1 MTGFRIRQV
10 PFNTKSIG
18 QLSLDTEELSNWPV
32 VYTLNDKQQ
41 IYIGETTNVE
51 MRMRQH
57 LQSEERQKLK
67 LATVILDSTY
77 NKSAC
82 LDLESHLI
90 SYFHADGKYQVLN
103 RNGGLTDSDYYQRA
117 TYRESFKEIFD
128 DLHKSG
134 MLTRSIPE
142 IVNSDF
148 FKYSP
153 FKALNSDQ
161 AIAVEGVLEKL
172 TDDIENKTKAPIV
185 IQGDPGTGKTIV
197 AIYLIKLIEDIRQST
212 ADDILDVDSLFSD
225 FFAEGYRETFKDLS
239 IALVIPQVSL
249 RSSIRKVFK
258 RTPGLS
264 AAFVMSQFELAK
276 SGKVFDVVI
285 VDEAHRLQHRAN
297 QPSASQNKDYR
308 EINIRLFGK
317 DDIQKTQIDWIK
329 ACSKHQIFLVDS
341 AQSVKPA
348 DVPSHHLE
356 ALVSAAQKDQS
367 FFRLISQMRV
377 MGGTDYIDFIRQ
389 LLNQTWDK
397 AQPDFG
403 EYEFKF
409 FDDFKEMRREIEKR
423 NQEHGLARL
432 VAGFAWPWASK
443 RDKKAYDIEIQG
455 EKLRWN
461 STASDWINSPNSVEE
476 VGSIHTVQGYDLNY
490 AGVIIG
496 PELGYDEATGRITF
510 NRDKYFDVKGKEN
523 NPTLGIFYTDE
534 DLRKYVLNVYR
545 VLLTR
550 GILGTYFYVSDIPLR
565 RYLKHLLNATNH

>member
-18 QLSLDTEELSNWPV
+18 QLSLETEELSNWPV

-67 LATVILDSTY
+67 LATVILDATY

-128 DLHKSG
+128 DLHRSG

-172 TDDIENKTKAPIV
+172 THDIENKTKSPIV

-225 FFAEGYRETFKDLS
+225 FFAEGYREIFKDLS

-264 AAFVMSQFELAK
+264 AASVMSQFELAK

-317 DDIQKTQIDWIK
+317 DDIHKTQIDWIR

-356 ALVSAAQKDQS
+356 ALVSAAKKDHS
-367 FFRLISQMRV
+367 FFKLISQMRV
-377 MGGTDYIDFIRQ
+377 MGGTDYIDFIRH

-397 AQPDFG
+397 PQPDFG

-423 NQEHGLARL
+423 NLEHGLARL

-455 EKLRWN
+455 EMLRWN
-461 STASDWINSPNSVEE
+461 STASDWINSPNSVVE

-496 PELGYDEATGRITF
+496 PELGYDRASGRITF

-523 NPTLGIFYTDE
+523 NPTLGIFYSDE

-550 GILGTYFYVSDIPLR
+550 GIKGTFVYIVDEGLNR
-565 RYLKHLLNATNH
+565 HLAGAKGL

>member
-1 MTGFRIRQV
+1 MTSFKINQI
-10 PFNTKSIG
+10 PFDAKSVS
-18 QLSLDTEELSNWPV
+18 QLSLQAEALNNWPV

-57 LQSEERQKLK
+57 LQSPERQKMK
-67 LATVILDSTY
+67 LATVIVDPTY

-90 SYFHADGKYQVLN
+90 SYFHADGKYQILN
-103 RNGGLTDSDYYQRA
+103 RNGGLTDSDYFQRDK
-117 TYRESFKEIFD
+117 YRESFKQIFD
-128 DLHKSG
+128 ELHRSG

-153 FKALNSDQ
+153 FKALNHDQ
-161 AIAVEGVLEKL
+161 AVAVEGVLEKL
-172 TDDIENKTKAPIV
+172 TSDIDNQKKTPIV

-197 AIYLIKLIEDIRQST
+197 AIYLLKLIEDIRQST
-212 ADDILDVDSLFSD
+212 ADDVLDVDSLFSD

-258 RTPGLS
+258 RTPGLQQD
-264 AAFVMSQFELAK
+264 AVMSPFELAK
-276 SGKVFDVVI
+276 SGKKFDVVI
-285 VDEAHRLQHRAN
+285 VDEAHRLQQRAN
-297 QPSASQNKDYR
+297 QPAASQNKDYR
-308 EINIRLFGK
+308 EINIKLFGK
-317 DDIQKTQIDWIK
+317 DDIHKTQIDWINE
-329 ACSKHQIFLVDS
+329 CSTHQIFLVDS

-356 ALVSAAQKDQS
+356 ALVTEAQKDHS
-367 FFRLISQMRV
+367 FFKLTSQMRV

-389 LLNQTWDK
+389 VLNQTWNK
-397 AQPDFG
+397 PLPSFG

-409 FDDFKEMRREIEKR
+409 FDDFKRMRDEIRMK
-423 NQEHGLARL
+423 NAEHGLSRL

-443 RDKKAYDIEIQG
+443 RNKSAFDIEIQG
-455 EKLRWN
+455 QKLRWN

-523 NPTLGIFYTDE
+523 NPKLGIFYSDE
-534 DLRKYVLNVYR
+534 DLRQYVLNVYR

-550 GILGTYFYVSDIPLR
+550 GIRGTYVFVVDNGLR
-565 RYLKHLLNATNH
+565 GFLNNVLAQSEP

>member
-18 QLSLDTEELSNWPV
+18 QLSLETEELSNWPV

-67 LATVILDSTY
+67 LATVILDATY

-172 TDDIENKTKAPIV
+172 TNDIENKTKAPIV

-212 ADDILDVDSLFSD
+212 ADDILGVDSLFSD
-225 FFAEGYRETFKDLS
+225 FFAEGYRETFKDLN

-264 AAFVMSQFELAK
+264 AASVMSQFELAK

-317 DDIQKTQIDWIK
+317 DDIHKTQIDWIK

-356 ALVSAAQKDQS
+356 SLVSAAQTDHS

-377 MGGTDYIDFIRQ
+377 MGGADYIDFIRH
-389 LLNQTWDK
+389 LLNQTWNK
-397 AQPDFG
+397 PQPDFG

-409 FDDFKEMRREIEKR
+409 FDDFKEMRLEIEKR

-490 AGVIIG
+490 AGVVIG
-496 PELGYDEATGRITF
+496 PELGFDEATGRITF

-523 NPTLGIFYTDE
+523 NPTLGIFYTDD

-550 GILGTYFYVSDIPLR
+550 GIRGTYVHVVDPDLR
-565 RYLKHLLNATNH
+565 KVLSN

>member
-18 QLSLDTEELSNWPV
+18 QLSLETEELSNWPV

-172 TDDIENKTKAPIV
+172 TNDIENKTKGPIV

-264 AAFVMSQFELAK
+264 AASVMSQFELAK
-276 SGKVFDVVI
+276 SGNVFDVVI

-308 EINIRLFGK
+308 EINVRLFGK
-317 DDIQKTQIDWIK
+317 DDIHKTQVDWIK

-356 ALVSAAQKDQS
+356 SLVSAAQKDHS

-397 AQPDFG
+397 PQPDFG
-403 EYEFKF
+403 KYEFKF
-409 FDDFKEMRREIEKR
+409 FEDFKEMRREIEQR

-550 GILGTYFYVSDIPLR
+550 GICGTYVFVCNPALR
-565 RYLKHLLNATNH
+565 VHLANVFRDEP

>member
-18 QLSLDTEELSNWPV
+18 QLSLETEELSNWPV

-67 LATVILDSTY
+67 LATVILDATY

-117 TYRESFKEIFD
+117 TYRESFKEIFE

-172 TDDIENKTKAPIV
+172 TNDIENKTKAPIV

-264 AAFVMSQFELAK
+264 AASVISQFELAK

-317 DDIQKTQIDWIK
+317 DDIHKTQIDWIK

-356 ALVSAAQKDQS
+356 SLVSAAQKDHS

-377 MGGTDYIDFIRQ
+377 MGGTDYIDFIRK

-397 AQPDFG
+397 PQPDFG

-443 RDKKAYDIEIQG
+443 RDKKTYDIEIQG

-496 PELGYDEATGRITF
+496 PELGYDEATRRITF

-550 GILGTYFYVSDIPLR
+550 GIRGTYVHITNPLLR
-565 RYLKHLLNATNH
+565 SYLTNSKQNAVT